1 MNIKE
6 VDFMTFE
13 FIEHEN
19 STVINVDFNDEGV
32 NLQGTTTVKGDVQV
46 ANEYL
51 SIFEKD
57 LRNNFADK
65 FPVVLIEVEEGDMFE
80 V

>member
-1 MNIKE
+1 
-6 VDFMTFE
+6 MTFE